1 MNTLSKT
8 TPLTHLLASTNKTHL
23 AKQPINVEAS
33 PKNGKINRR
42 REFLFTTLFTAPAAL
57 IGVVHLAA
65 PPIAFAENW
74 GTRSFIRER
83 FFEPGLS
90 PEDAV
95 ARIRQTAEG
104 LHSMRPMLEAMSWKY
119 VMYYIRLKQA
129 YLSQDLKSAFT
140 LLPENRRNAYVKTAN
155 DLVENM
161 LEVVRLSNG
170 RAFRVF
176 RLVFVQKGDL
186 ALSAALLC
194 ARSRTSAPTR
204 CRVHVSLCRTACAR
218 ASVHP
223 CIVLPASVS
232 LPLPSCLPLIRGHHL

>member
-1 MNTLSKT
+1 MGTLPKA
-8 TPLTHLLASTNKTHL
+8 TPLTHLVASTPQTHFP
-23 AKQPINVEAS
+23 KRPINVEAS
-33 PKNGKINRR
+33 SSKCRRDGR
-42 REFLFTTLFTAPAAL
+42 REFMFTAA
-57 IGVVHLAA
+57 LAA
-65 PPIAFAENW
+65 PEAFGVAAAPNAIAENW

-90 PEDAV
+90 PEDAA

-161 LEVVRLSNG
+161 LEFDSYIRTPKVYESYVYYEKTLKSLDD
-170 RAFRVF
+170 
-176 RLVFVQKGDL
+176 LVAIL
-186 ALSAALLC
+186 A
-194 ARSRTSAPTR
+194 
-204 CRVHVSLCRTACAR
+204 
-218 ASVHP
+218 
-223 CIVLPASVS
+223 
-232 LPLPSCLPLIRGHHL
+232 